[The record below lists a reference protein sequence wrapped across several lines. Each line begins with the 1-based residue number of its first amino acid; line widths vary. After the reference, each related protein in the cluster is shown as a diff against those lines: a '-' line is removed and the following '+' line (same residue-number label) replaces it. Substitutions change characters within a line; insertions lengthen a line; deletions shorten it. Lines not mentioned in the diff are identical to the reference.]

1 MIMETYQNNINK
13 ELTNINNDKI
23 IFEHELKMHRDNIAH
38 MLKTDMGK
46 DIDDVLS
53 GKKIVKL
60 SFFEKFKYKAKYYIN
75 ILFNTF

>member
-1 MIMETYQNNINK
+1 MNTYQNSINK

-23 IFEHELKMHRDNIAH
+23 IFEHELKTHRDNIAH

-60 SFFEKFKYKAKYYIN
+60 SLFEKIKYKTKYYLN

>member
-1 MIMETYQNNINK
+1 MNTYQNSINK

-23 IFEHELKMHRDNIAH
+23 IFEHELKTHRDNIAH

-60 SFFEKFKYKAKYYIN
+60 SFFEKIKYKTKYYLN

>member
-1 MIMETYQNNINK
+1 MNTYQNNINK

-23 IFEHELKMHRDNIAH
+23 IFEHELKTHRDNIAH

-60 SFFEKFKYKAKYYIN
+60 SFFEKIKYKTKYYLN

>member
-1 MIMETYQNNINK
+1 MNTYQNNINK

-23 IFEHELKMHRDNIAH
+23 IFEHELKTHRDNIAH

-60 SFFEKFKYKAKYYIN
+60 SFFEKIKYKTKYYLN
-75 ILFNTF
+75 LLFNTF

>member
-1 MIMETYQNNINK
+1 MNTYQNSINK

-23 IFEHELKMHRDNIAH
+23 IFEHELKTHRDNIAH

-60 SFFEKFKYKAKYYIN
+60 SFFEKIKYKTKHYLN

>member
-1 MIMETYQNNINK
+1 MDTYQNSINK

-23 IFEHELKMHRDNIAH
+23 IFEHELKTHRDNIAH

-60 SFFEKFKYKAKYYIN
+60 SLFEKIKYKTKYYMN

>member
-1 MIMETYQNNINK
+1 METYQNNINK

-23 IFEHELKMHRDNIAH
+23 IFEHELKTHRDNIAH

-60 SFFEKFKYKAKYYIN
+60 SLFEKIKYKTKYYMN

>member
-1 MIMETYQNNINK
+1 MNTYQNNINK
-13 ELTNINNDKI
+13 ELTNIINDKF
-23 IFEHELKMHRDNIAH
+23 IFEHELKIHRVNIAH

-60 SFFEKFKYKAKYYIN
+60 SFFEKIKYKTKYYLN

>member
-1 MIMETYQNNINK
+1 MNTYQNNINK

-23 IFEHELKMHRDNIAH
+23 IFEHELKTHRDNIAH

-53 GKKIVKL
+53 GKKIVTL
-60 SFFEKFKYKAKYYIN
+60 SFFEKFKYKTKYYLN
-75 ILFNTF
+75 LLFNTF

>member
-1 MIMETYQNNINK
+1 MNTYKNSINK

-23 IFEHELKMHRDNIAH
+23 IFEHELKTHRDNIAH

-53 GKKIVKL
+53 GKKIVTL
-60 SFFEKFKYKAKYYIN
+60 SFFEKFKYKTKYYLN
-75 ILFNTF
+75 LLFNTF